1 MLMKFTPD
9 VVRVGS
15 QGCWPQVNQG
25 QVLLQIPGATS
36 RVGPDQRVVKL
47 SWRVNYNLELS

>member
-1 MLMKFTPD
+1 MLMKLTPD

-15 QGCWPQVNQG
+15 QGRWPQVNQG

-47 SWRVNYNLELS
+47 SWRVIYNLE